1 MADKDREAELLTRLA
16 ALEARLAEVEAKE
29 AAAAARASEAEAR
42 LADRRP
48 DPFSAMESL
57 FMEILPAEVRTHM
70 RAARKERLLA
80 MRALVDTW
88 IEKSDKEPPKRRRR
102 ESIALD
108 DL

>member
-1 MADKDREAELLTRLA
+1 MADKDREAELLARLA

-57 FMEILPAEVRTHM
+57 LMELLPSEAREHL

-80 MRALVDTW
+80 VRSLVDAW
-88 IEKSDKEPPKRRRR
+88 IERADKEPPKRRRR
-102 ESIALD
+102 ESITLD
-108 DL
+108 GL